1 MPPSRRNNN
10 YCQSLRVDSWESKID
25 SARTLQDLE
34 NKITRRSRY
43 FKLNSQSYWR
53 HHTVEFRQHSGSVE
67 FEKVKN
73 WILFCARFVEFSKKN
88 TVTCQE
94 KSELKKFL
102 NRDLINF
109 YNNRAAKFA
118 A

>member
-1 MPPSRRNNN
+1 M
-10 YCQSLRVDSWESKID
+10 
-25 SARTLQDLE
+25 
-34 NKITRRSRY
+34 
-43 FKLNSQSYWR
+43 
-53 HHTVEFRQHSGSVE
+53 E

-88 TVTCQE
+88 TVASEE

-102 NRDLINF
+102 SDDLVNF
-109 YNNRAAKFA
+109 YNNRAARFA

>member
-1 MPPSRRNNN
+1 M
-10 YCQSLRVDSWESKID
+10 
-25 SARTLQDLE
+25 
-34 NKITRRSRY
+34 
-43 FKLNSQSYWR
+43 
-53 HHTVEFRQHSGSVE
+53 EFRQHSGSVE

-88 TVTCQE
+88 TVASEE

-102 NRDLINF
+102 SDDLVNF
-109 YNNRAAKFA
+109 YNNRAARFA